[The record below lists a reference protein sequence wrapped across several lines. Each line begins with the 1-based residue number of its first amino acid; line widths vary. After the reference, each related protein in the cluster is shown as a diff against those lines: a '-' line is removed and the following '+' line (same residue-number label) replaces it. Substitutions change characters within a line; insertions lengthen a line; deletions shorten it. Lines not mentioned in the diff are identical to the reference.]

1 MKRAEI
7 EERLLNLVKNHF
19 EEEDIHLSNSL
30 IYEIG
35 ADSLDLVEL
44 LMKTEQEFNMHFD
57 DTDFA
62 NVDTVQEAAN
72 VLCRVIPAEDYKG
85 IIEPYNP
92 QKDEMWER
100 LYKFMDFLKLKIA
113 RYPLEKHF
121 EIEMD
126 VDLFEFCNKIGFIPD
141 NGYFKF
147 QGRTF
152 VLC

>member
-7 EERLLNLVKNHF
+7 EERLLNLVKKHF
-19 EEEDIHLSNSL
+19 EEDIHLSDSL

-72 VLCRVIPAEDYKG
+72 VLCRIIPAEDYKG
-85 IIEPYNP
+85 IIEPYKP

-100 LYKFMDFLKLKIA
+100 LYEFMKRLNRMIE
-113 RYPLEKHF
+113 RYPLENNF

-141 NGYFKF
+141 NGYFNF
-147 QGRTF
+147 QGKRF

>member
-7 EERLLNLVKNHF
+7 EERLLNLVKKHF
-19 EEEDIHLSNSL
+19 EEDIHLSDSL

-72 VLCRVIPAEDYKG
+72 VLCRIIPAEDYKG
-85 IIEPYNP
+85 IIEPYKP

-100 LYKFMDFLKLKIA
+100 LYEFMKRLNRMIE
-113 RYPLEKHF
+113 RYPLENNF

>member
-1 MKRAEI
+1 MKKAEI
-7 EERLLNLVKNHF
+7 EERLLNLVKKHF
-19 EEEDIHLSNSL
+19 EEDIHLSDSL

-72 VLCRVIPAEDYKG
+72 VLCRIIPAEDYKG
-85 IIEPYNP
+85 IIEPYKP

-100 LYKFMDFLKLKIA
+100 LYEFMKRLNRMIEH
-113 RYPLEKHF
+113 YPLENNF
-121 EIEMD
+121 EIEME
-126 VDLFEFCNKIGFIPD
+126 VDLYQFCNKIGFIPD
-141 NGYFKF
+141 DGYFNF
-147 QGRTF
+147 QGKKF